1 MQSKKSV
8 LLYCFL
14 YIFAL
19 VGCTKKTPIPPQ
31 NYASPNG
38 KFVESLPVIPDIALP
53 ARTDNPVWE
62 VPEVTV
68 NDIKQEKKLISFTF
82 DDAPSTSLERI
93 IALFASF
100 NETHADAPATATV
113 FCNGRLINERTMP
126 LLHGAV
132 SLGFE
137 LGNHTYSH
145 HDITKLS
152 PDILRGEIG
161 NTDALLSHIDGKSLH
176 LFRPPYGNID
186 EKSKAHIHTPVIS
199 WTIDTLDWK
208 KTDEQTIYSTV
219 WNNRFSGAIVLM
231 HDGYPNTVEALKR
244 LLPDLYNDG
253 YQVVSVSKMAKAH
266 GCALE
271 AGKIYIRA
279 RKHQ

>member
-1 MQSKKSV
+1 MRTKKRV
-8 LLYCFL
+8 LLYGFIFL
-14 YIFAL
+14 FTL
-19 VGCTKKTPIPPQ
+19 VGCAKKMPAPPQ
-31 NYASPNG
+31 NYASSNA
-38 KFVESLPVIPDIALP
+38 KFVESLPIIPDVALP

-62 VPEVTV
+62 TSSV
-68 NDIKQEKKLISFTF
+68 NVSDIQTQKKLISFTF

-161 NTDALLSHIDGKSLH
+161 NTDALLADVDGKSLH

-186 EKSKAHIHTPVIS
+186 EKSKAHIHAPVIS
-199 WTIDTLDWK
+199 WTIDTLDWQK
-208 KTDEQTIYSTV
+208 RDTETIYSTV

-244 LLPDLYNDG
+244 LLPDLYDDG
-253 YQVVSVSKMAKAH
+253 YQVVAVSKMAKAH

-271 AGKIYIRA
+271 VGKVYIRA
-279 RKHQ
+279 RKR